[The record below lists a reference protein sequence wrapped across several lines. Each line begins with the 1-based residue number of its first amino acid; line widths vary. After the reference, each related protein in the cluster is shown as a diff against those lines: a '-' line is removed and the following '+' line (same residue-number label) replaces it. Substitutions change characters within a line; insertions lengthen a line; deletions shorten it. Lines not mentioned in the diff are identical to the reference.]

1 VSPGISRKSQDYDQL
16 DDSLAGSTG
25 LLWVCRGCKA
35 VITEMR
41 GHDRWHLKF
50 GDQDAAQD
58 KQVRELAKRVTK
70 LGQEVTAMVVKMGRV
85 KR

>member
-1 VSPGISRKSQDYDQL
+1 VSRHSQDYDRL
-16 DDSLAGSTG
+16 DESLVSSMIA
-25 LLWVCRGCKA
+25 LYVCRGCKA
-35 VITEMR
+35 ITPDMR

-58 KQVRELAKRVTK
+58 QQVKELSQRVTK
-70 LGQEVTAMVVKMGRV
+70 LGRDVTALTVKTGRG